1 MLENIAAT
9 ALQKRIDAGSLG
21 FKDTSELVGQR
32 PGWIGQ
38 AVAEQAA
45 RFGLQVSQPGFHLLV
60 VGEPGSGRT
69 ALMLEAMQEAANGL
83 SPAPDLVYLHNFD
96 TPEKAQPFYLKA
108 GHGALLRNALDQYIR
123 NLAKTVPSWFA
134 EDAPNKT
141 PEEVDHWFAQ
151 QTEQLIAVAVAGE
164 IDAKTF
170 GDHLSAL
177 KRDTLENLEAF
188 RPNTNTDGD
197 GTLEALLSRYR
208 ANLLVDNRQL
218 EHAPV
223 IYDDDPSFQ
232 SLFGGVESVSDSSNT
247 PDFMRLRAGNL
258 LKAHGGLLMLHL
270 RDLDS
275 GEQGGGGGILEK
287 LHRFLRNGRIQIE
300 DTGSSSS
307 NSVVSQALDPLP
319 VKVKLVLIATHEE
332 FYTLQEDFP
341 EFSRHFK
348 ILVDFV
354 ERFSASPEIYLAVS
368 RYVAERC
375 DTLRLKHFSAQ
386 AVTGLLRAMHRWV
399 EDQAR
404 IGTNYSQL
412 ETLVIESAAVSPL
425 SAPLVELAD
434 VDTALK
440 LRLLRH
446 QHNEKELR
454 DSITDGELMI
464 KVQGREIG
472 QINGLTHIELG
483 EAGFGSP
490 VRISAR
496 CYPGDRGIINISR
509 EVQMSG
515 PNHDKGVL
523 ILQSWLAASL
533 PGLAPL
539 SLNASLVFEQEYYG
553 VEGDSASCAELYA
566 LLSAL
571 SGLPLPQGIAV
582 TGALNQHGEVLPIGG
597 LNEKIEGYFRVCRN
611 IGLDGKQ
618 GVLIPAINKP
628 HLMLDD
634 EVTQAVAAGQFHIL
648 SIEHVLEGIEYLT
661 GMQIGV
667 ADEHGNYRPE
677 TVMGRVQR
685 TLEHF
690 SDIRKANQQTMSYL
704 VRDRRG

>member
-1 MLENIAAT
+1 MLENIAASQ
-9 ALQKRIDAGSLG
+9 LQHRIDPKDLG
-21 FKDTSELVGQR
+21 FRDTAELIGQR

-38 AVAEQAA
+38 TVAEQAA
-45 RFGLQVSQPGFHLLV
+45 NFGLNVKQRGFHLLV
-60 VGEPGSGRT
+60 AGESGSGRT
-69 ALMLEAMQEAANGL
+69 SLMLEAMRIAAKAL
-83 SPAPDLVYLHNFD
+83 PLAPDLVYLNNFD
-96 TPEKAQPFYLKA
+96 APEKALPLYLKA
-108 GHGALLRNALDQYIR
+108 GSGAQLRQALDQYIR
-123 NLAKTVPSWFA
+123 NLAKTVPTWFS
-134 EDAPNKT
+134 EEAPNKT
-141 PEEVDHWFAQ
+141 PEEVDAWFAK
-151 QTEQLIAVAVAGE
+151 QTEQLLAVAIAGE
-164 IDAKTF
+164 ADAKVF
-170 GDHLSAL
+170 GDYLSAM

-188 RPNTNTDGD
+188 RPNTSGD
-197 GTLEALLSRYR
+197 NEGVLESLLSRYR
-208 ANLLVDNRQL
+208 VNLLVDNRHL
-218 EHAPV
+218 ECAPV

-232 SLFGGVESVSDSSNT
+232 SLFGGVESVSESSNT

-270 RDLDS
+270 RDLDA
-275 GEQGGGGGILEK
+275 GEQGSGGILEK
-287 LHRFLRNGRIQIE
+287 LHRFLRNGRVQIE
-300 DTGSSSS
+300 DTGGSASH
-307 NSVVSQALDPLP
+307 SVVPHLLEPLA

-332 FYTLQEDFP
+332 FYGLQEDFP
-341 EFSRHFK
+341 AFAGHFK

-354 ERFSASPEIYLAVS
+354 ERFAASPEIYLAVS

-375 DTLRLKHFSAQ
+375 DTLGLKHFSAQ

-404 IGTNYSQL
+404 IGTNYAQL
-412 ETLVIESAAVSPL
+412 ETLIIESASVSPL
-425 SAPLVELAD
+425 SAPFVELAD
-434 VDTALK
+434 VETASK

-446 QHNEKELR
+446 EHYEKELR

-464 KVQGREIG
+464 RVQGREIG

-523 ILQSWLAASL
+523 ILQSWLAASF

-611 IGLDGKQ
+611 LGLDGKQ
-618 GVLIPAINKP
+618 GVLIPAANRL

-634 EVTQAVAAGQFHIL
+634 EVTQAVEAGQFHIL
-648 SIEHVLEGIEYLT
+648 SIGHVLEGIEYLT
-661 GMQIGV
+661 GMPIGN
-667 ADEHGNYRPE
+667 ADEQGHYRPE

-685 TLEHF
+685 ALEQF
-690 SDIRKANQQTMSYL
+690 SEIRKHNQQTLSFL
-704 VRDRRG
+704 VRDRRN

>member
-1 MLENIAAT
+1 LP
-9 ALQKRIDAGSLG
+9 L
-21 FKDTSELVGQR
+21 
-32 PGWIGQ
+32 
-38 AVAEQAA
+38 
-45 RFGLQVSQPGFHLLV
+45 
-60 VGEPGSGRT
+60 
-69 ALMLEAMQEAANGL
+69 
-83 SPAPDLVYLHNFD
+83 
-96 TPEKAQPFYLKA
+96 YLKA
-108 GHGALLRNALDQYIR
+108 GAGAQLRQALDQYIR
-123 NLAKTVPSWFA
+123 NLAKTVPTWFS

-141 PEEVDHWFAQ
+141 PEEVDTWFAKQ
-151 QTEQLIAVAVAGE
+151 AEQLLAVAIAGDV
-164 IDAKTF
+164 DAKAF
-170 GDHLSAL
+170 AEYLSAI

-188 RPNTNTDGD
+188 RPNTSGDNDGV
-197 GTLEALLSRYR
+197 LETVLSRYR
-208 ANLLVDNRQL
+208 VNLLVDNRHL
-218 EHAPV
+218 ECAPV

-232 SLFGGVESVSDSSNT
+232 SLFGGVESVSESSNT

-258 LKAHGGLLMLHL
+258 LKAHGGMLMLHL
-270 RDLDS
+270 RDLDA
-275 GEQGGGGGILEK
+275 GEQGNAGIIEK

-300 DTGSSSS
+300 DTGGSAGH
-307 NSVVSQALDPLP
+307 SVVPHLLEPLP

-332 FYTLQEDFP
+332 FYALQEEFP
-341 EFSRHFK
+341 EFAGHFK

-354 ERFSASPEIYLAVS
+354 ERFAASPEIYLAVS

-375 DTLRLKHFSAQ
+375 DTLGLKHFSAA
-386 AVTGLLRAMHRWV
+386 AVAGLLRAMHRWV

-404 IGTNYSQL
+404 IGTNYAQL
-412 ETLVIESAAVSPL
+412 ETLIIESASVSPL
-425 SAPLVELAD
+425 SAPLVEPAD
-434 VDTALK
+434 VETASR

-446 QHNEKELR
+446 EHYEKELR

-464 KVQGREIG
+464 RVQGREIG
-472 QINGLTHIELG
+472 QINGLTHMELG

-523 ILQSWLAASL
+523 ILQSWLAASF

-611 IGLDGKQ
+611 LGLDGKQ
-618 GVLIPAINKP
+618 GVLIPAANRL

-634 EVTQAVAAGQFHIL
+634 EVTQAVEAGQFHIL
-648 SIEHVLEGIEYLT
+648 SIGHVLEGIEYLT
-661 GMQIGV
+661 GMPIGN
-667 ADEHGNYRPE
+667 ADEQGHYRPE

-685 TLEHF
+685 ALEQF
-690 SDIRKANQQTMSYL
+690 SDIRKNNQQTLSFL
-704 VRDRRG
+704 VRDRRN

>member
-1 MLENIAAT
+1 MLENIAASQ
-9 ALQKRIDAGSLG
+9 LQHRIDPKDLG
-21 FKDTSELVGQR
+21 FRDTSELIGQR

-38 AVAEQAA
+38 TVAEQAA
-45 RFGLQVSQPGFHLLV
+45 NFGLNVKQRGFHLLV
-60 VGEPGSGRT
+60 AGESGSGRT
-69 ALMLEAMQEAANGL
+69 SLMLEAMRIAARAL
-83 SPAPDLVYLHNFD
+83 PLAPDLVYLNNFD
-96 TPEKAQPFYLKA
+96 APEKALPLYLKA
-108 GHGALLRNALDQYIR
+108 GSGAQLRQVLDQYIR
-123 NLAKTVPSWFA
+123 NLAKTVPTWFS
-134 EDAPNKT
+134 EEAPNKT
-141 PEEVDHWFAQ
+141 PEEVDAWFAK
-151 QTEQLIAVAVAGE
+151 QTEQLLAVAIAGE
-164 IDAKTF
+164 ADAKVF
-170 GDHLSAL
+170 GDYLSAM

-188 RPNTNTDGD
+188 RPNTSGD
-197 GTLEALLSRYR
+197 NEGVLESLLSRYR
-208 ANLLVDNRQL
+208 VNLLVDNRHL
-218 EHAPV
+218 ECAPV

-232 SLFGGVESVSDSSNT
+232 SLFGGVESVSESSNT

-270 RDLDS
+270 RDLDA
-275 GEQGGGGGILEK
+275 GEQGSGGILEK
-287 LHRFLRNGRIQIE
+287 LHRFLRNGRVQIE
-300 DTGSSSS
+300 DTGGSASH
-307 NSVVSQALDPLP
+307 SVVPHLLEPLA

-332 FYTLQEDFP
+332 FYGLQEDFP
-341 EFSRHFK
+341 AFAGHFK

-354 ERFSASPEIYLAVS
+354 ERFAASPEIYLAVS

-375 DTLRLKHFSAQ
+375 DTLGLKHFSAQ

-404 IGTNYSQL
+404 IGTNYAQL
-412 ETLVIESAAVSPL
+412 ETLIIESASVSPL
-425 SAPLVELAD
+425 SAPFVELAD
-434 VDTALK
+434 VETASK

-446 QHNEKELR
+446 EHYEKELR

-464 KVQGREIG
+464 RVQGREIG

-523 ILQSWLAASL
+523 ILQSWLAASF

-611 IGLDGKQ
+611 LGLDGKQ
-618 GVLIPAINKP
+618 GVLIPAANRL

-634 EVTQAVAAGQFHIL
+634 EVTQAVEAGQFHIL
-648 SIEHVLEGIEYLT
+648 SIGHVLEGIEYLT
-661 GMQIGV
+661 GMPIGN
-667 ADEHGNYRPE
+667 ADEQGHYRPE

-685 TLEHF
+685 ALEQF
-690 SDIRKANQQTMSYL
+690 SEIRKHNQQTLSFL
-704 VRDRRG
+704 VRDRRN

>member
-9 ALQKRIDAGSLG
+9 QLQHRIDPGSLG
-21 FKDTSELVGQR
+21 FDDTSELVGQR

-38 AVAEQAA
+38 TVAEQAA
-45 RFGLQVSQPGFHLLV
+45 RFGLNVKQPGFHLLV
-60 VGEPGSGRT
+60 AGESGSGRT
-69 ALMLEAMQEAANGL
+69 SLMLEAMRSAAL
-83 SPAPDLVYLHNFD
+83 ALPAPPDLAYLHNFD
-96 TPEKAQPFYLKA
+96 APEKALPLYLSA
-108 GHGALLRNALDQYIR
+108 GGGAALRTALEQYVR
-123 NLAKTVPSWFA
+123 QLARTIPTWFGEESANKTPAEVDAWFA
-134 EDAPNKT
+134 EQAG
-141 PEEVDHWFAQ
+141 
-151 QTEQLIAVAVAGE
+151 QLQAVATSAGA
-164 IDAKTF
+164 DAKVFETYTA
-170 GDHLSAL
+170 AL
-177 KRDTLENLEAF
+177 KRDTLDNLEAF
-188 RPNTNTDGD
+188 RPSGNADNEGV
-197 GTLEALLSRYR
+197 LEALLSRYR
-208 ANLLVDNRQL
+208 LNLLVDNRHLAQ
-218 EHAPV
+218 APV

-232 SLFGGVESVSDSSNT
+232 SLFGGVESVSESSNT

-270 RDLDS
+270 RDLDAD
-275 GEQGGGGGILEK
+275 EQGSGGILEK

-300 DTGSSSS
+300 DTGGSAGH
-307 NSVVSQALDPLP
+307 SVVPHLLEPLP

-332 FYTLQEDFP
+332 FYGLQEDFP
-341 EFSRHFK
+341 EFAGHFK

-354 ERFSASPEIYLAVS
+354 ERFPAGPEVYLAVS

-375 DTLRLKHFSAQ
+375 DTLGLKHFSAA
-386 AVTGLLRAMHRWV
+386 AVSSLLRAMHRWV
-399 EDQAR
+399 EDQSR
-404 IGTNYSQL
+404 IGTNYAQL
-412 ETLVIESAAVSPL
+412 ETLIIESASVSPT
-425 SAPLVELAD
+425 SAALVQAAD
-434 VDTALK
+434 VETAARM
-440 LRLLRH
+440 RLLRH
-446 QHNEKELR
+446 EHYEKELR

-464 KVQGREIG
+464 RVQGREIG
-472 QINGLTHIELG
+472 QINGLTHMELG
-483 EAGFGSP
+483 ETGFGSP

-523 ILQSWLAASL
+523 ILQSWLAASF

-611 IGLDGKQ
+611 LGLDGKQ
-618 GVLIPAINKP
+618 GVLIPAANRW

-634 EVTQAVAAGQFHIL
+634 EVTQAVEAGQFHIL
-648 SIEHVLEGIEYLT
+648 SIAHVLEGIEYLT
-661 GMQIGV
+661 GMPIGA
-667 ADEHGNYRPE
+667 ADAQGNYRPE

-685 TLEHF
+685 ALEQF
-690 SDIRKANQQTMSYL
+690 SDIRKHNQQATAYL
-704 VRDRRG
+704 VRDRRN

>member
-1 MLENIAAT
+1 MLENIAAGQLHCHVDT
-9 ALQKRIDAGSLG
+9 KTLA
-21 FKDTSELVGQR
+21 FKDTSELVGQH

-38 AVAEQAA
+38 SVAEQAA
-45 RFGLQVSQPGFHLLV
+45 RFGLKVNQPGFHLLV
-60 VGEPGSGRT
+60 VGEPGSGRV
-69 ALMLEAMQEAANGL
+69 ALMMEAMEQAARL
-83 SPAPDLVYLHNFD
+83 MAPAPDLVYLHNFD
-96 TPEKAQPFYLKA
+96 TPEKALPFYLKS
-108 GHGALLRNALDQYIR
+108 GTGAALRNVLDQYIR
-123 NLAKTVPSWFA
+123 TLAKTVPGWFA
-134 EDAPNKT
+134 EDAANKT
-141 PEEVDHWFAQ
+141 PQEVDAWFA
-151 QTEQLIAVAVAGE
+151 EQATQLAAVGAVCK
-164 IDAKTF
+164 IDAAAF
-170 GDHLSAL
+170 DDHLAAL
-177 KRDTLENLEAF
+177 KRDTLENLELF
-188 RPNTNTDGD
+188 RPNAANEGD

-208 ANLLVDNRQL
+208 ANLLVDNRPLQ
-218 EHAPV
+218 HAPV

-258 LKAHGGLLMLHL
+258 LRAHGGMLMLHL
-270 RDLDS
+270 RDLDA
-275 GEQGGGGGILEK
+275 GEQASGGILEK

-300 DTGSSSS
+300 DSGTSASH
-307 NSVVSQALDPLP
+307 SVVPHLLEPLAVN
-319 VKVKLVLIATHEE
+319 VKVVLIATHEE

-341 EFSRHFK
+341 AFSRHFK

-354 ERFSASPEIYLAVS
+354 ERFAASTEIYQAVS
-368 RYVAERC
+368 CYVAERC
-375 DTLRLKHFSAQ
+375 ASLGLKHFSAE
-386 AVTGLLRAMHRWV
+386 AVSGLLRAMHRWV
-399 EDQAR
+399 EDQTR
-404 IGTNYSQL
+404 IGTNYAQL

-425 SAPLVELAD
+425 SASLVELAD
-434 VDTALK
+434 VEAALK
-440 LRLLRH
+440 QRLLRH
-446 QHNEKELR
+446 QHYEKELR

-464 KVQGREIG
+464 RVQGREIG

-523 ILQSWLAASL
+523 ILQSWLAASY

-597 LNEKIEGYFRVCRN
+597 LNEKIEGYFRVCQN
-611 IGLDGKQ
+611 LGLDGKQ
-618 GVLIPAINKP
+618 GVLIPAANTS

-634 EVTQAVAAGQFHIL
+634 EVTQAVAAGQFHIMA
-648 SIEHVLEGIEYLT
+648 IAHVLEGIEYLT
-661 GMQIGV
+661 GMQIGI
-667 ADEHGNYRPE
+667 ADEQGNYRPE

-685 TLEHF
+685 ALEQF
-690 SDIRKANQQTMSYL
+690 SGIRKNNQQTLSYL
-704 VRDRRG
+704 VRDRRV

>member
-1 MLENIAAT
+1 MLENIAASQ
-9 ALQKRIDAGSLG
+9 LQHRIDPNDLG
-21 FKDTSELVGQR
+21 FRDTSELIGQR

-38 AVAEQAA
+38 TVAEQAA
-45 RFGLQVSQPGFHLLV
+45 NFGLNVKQRGFHLLV
-60 VGEPGSGRT
+60 AGESGSGRT
-69 ALMLEAMQEAANGL
+69 SLMLEAMRIAAKAL
-83 SPAPDLVYLHNFD
+83 PLAPDLVYLNNFD
-96 TPEKAQPFYLKA
+96 APEKALPLYLKA
-108 GHGALLRNALDQYIR
+108 GSGAQLRQALDQYIR
-123 NLAKTVPSWFA
+123 NLAKTVPTWFS
-134 EDAPNKT
+134 EEAPNKT
-141 PEEVDHWFAQ
+141 PEEVDAWFAK
-151 QTEQLIAVAVAGE
+151 QTEQLLTVAIAGE
-164 IDAKTF
+164 ADAKVF
-170 GDHLSAL
+170 GDYLSAM

-188 RPNTNTDGD
+188 RPNTSGD
-197 GTLEALLSRYR
+197 NEGVLESLLSRYR
-208 ANLLVDNRQL
+208 VNLLVDNRHL
-218 EHAPV
+218 ECAPV

-232 SLFGGVESVSDSSNT
+232 SLFGGVESVSESSNT

-270 RDLDS
+270 RDLDA
-275 GEQGGGGGILEK
+275 GEQGSGGILEK
-287 LHRFLRNGRIQIE
+287 LHRFLRNGRVQIE
-300 DTGSSSS
+300 DTGGSASH
-307 NSVVSQALDPLP
+307 SVVPHLLEPLA

-332 FYTLQEDFP
+332 FYGLQEDFP
-341 EFSRHFK
+341 AFAGHFK

-354 ERFSASPEIYLAVS
+354 ERFAASPEIYLAVS

-375 DTLRLKHFSAQ
+375 DTLGLKHFSAQ

-404 IGTNYSQL
+404 IGTNYAQL
-412 ETLVIESAAVSPL
+412 ETLIIESASVSPL
-425 SAPLVELAD
+425 SAPFVELAD
-434 VDTALK
+434 VETASK

-446 QHNEKELR
+446 EHYEKELR

-464 KVQGREIG
+464 RVQGREIG

-523 ILQSWLAASL
+523 ILQSWLAASF

-611 IGLDGKQ
+611 LGLDGKQ
-618 GVLIPAINKP
+618 GVLIPAANRL

-634 EVTQAVAAGQFHIL
+634 EVTQAVEAGQFHIL
-648 SIEHVLEGIEYLT
+648 SIGHVLEGIEYLT
-661 GMQIGV
+661 GMPIGN
-667 ADEHGNYRPE
+667 ADEQGHYRPE

-685 TLEHF
+685 ALEQF
-690 SDIRKANQQTMSYL
+690 SEIRKHNQQTLSFL
-704 VRDRRG
+704 VRDRRN